1 MLTNIIDRAGD
12 ANPQIFRE
20 LKERLTPR
28 NMAIAIV
35 ASLVIQGLVLLY
47 FYGQLPIPN
56 PDSSLNIEIRND
68 YCQSSPLNIDRD
80 RYLTSLC
87 EIDGAG
93 HFSIDWK
100 RWQAAVFICL
110 NWILPF
116 GLILG
121 SIYMLVADLVREEKR
136 GTLNFIRLSPQSAQ
150 QIFVGKVLGV
160 PILVYIAT
168 VVLLPLH
175 LYLGCSAGGNI
186 LFLGS
191 WYLAIG
197 SLWFLLASTAV
208 LYVLL
213 GGVQAILTTLVVSY
227 PAWMPIAAINSFVSS
242 PLDANSSGT
251 SSDASWFGIPVASN
265 PILFYIFGTICSLV
279 ASYGVWQVLERRYLN
294 PTATIISKSQ
304 SYLANLCWQIWIAGF
319 VIPALARHSSYF
331 NEASLGW
338 LAGMDFIALS
348 LLIPLLLPSKQAL
361 QDWSRY
367 RRERVMHQHRQFWQ
381 RELVQ
386 DLIHNDKSPALLAIA
401 INIGMATIVWIP
413 VSIVMLFNNFSYGI
427 NTLAGIGLGASVILI
442 YTAIAHLGLFLNVR
456 KRKLWISALV
466 GGVILAPSLV
476 AWLLSTSHAPTELV
490 SLLLLFSPFAAMGIS
505 QSGGVS
511 IIGALVAQLA
521 IFAALTRQLQ
531 RKLQISGRSQ
541 TQELTASN

>member
-28 NMAIAIV
+28 NIAIAIV
-35 ASLVIQGLVLLY
+35 GSLIIQGLVLLY
-47 FYGQLPIPN
+47 FHGQLPIPDSFN
-56 PDSSLNIEIRND
+56 PVDTKTNNIYCDFDSIEKYREYD
-68 YCQSSPLNIDRD
+68 A
-80 RYLTSLC
+80 LC
-87 EIDGAG
+87 KLDGAG
-93 HFSIDWK
+93 HFFIN
-100 RWQAAVFICL
+100 WQKWFADIFIFL
-110 NWILPF
+110 SWILPF

-121 SIYMLVADLVREEKR
+121 SVYMLVADLVREEKR

-150 QIFVGKVLGV
+150 QIFVGKILGV
-160 PILVYIAT
+160 PILVYVAT
-168 VVLLPLH
+168 AFMLPLH
-175 LYLGCSAGGNI
+175 LYSGCSAGGNL
-186 LFLGS
+186 LFVGS

-197 SLWFLLASTAV
+197 SLWFLLASLSV

-213 GGVQAILTTLVVSY
+213 GGFQAILTVIAVSY
-227 PAWMPIAAINSFVSS
+227 PLWMPIAAINSFASS
-242 PLDANSSGT
+242 TLANSF
-251 SSDASWFGIPVASN
+251 SSENIEPSWFGIPIASN
-265 PILFYIFGTICSLV
+265 AILFNIFGTICSLA
-279 ASYGVWQVLERRYLN
+279 ASYGVWQALERRYHN

-319 VIPALARHSSYF
+319 AIPALTRYYY
-331 NEASLGW
+331 NEAVFGW
-338 LAGMDFIALS
+338 LVGIDFVALS
-348 LLIPLLLPSKQAL
+348 LLIPMLLPSKQAL

-367 RRERVMHQHRQFWQ
+367 RRERVTHQHRQFWQ

-386 DLIHNDKSPALLAIA
+386 DLIQNDKSPALLAIA
-401 INIGMATIVWIP
+401 LNIGMAMIMWIP
-413 VSIVMLFNNFSYGI
+413 VSIVMLFRNFSYGI

-511 IIGALVAQLA
+511 IIGAFVAQLA

-541 TQELTASN
+541 TQELTANN